1 MLCCHICSNSRRD
14 RIDVSCELDFTFV
27 RVPSVNGTQ
36 ILKSLVIVERKWVR
50 MSTEVMHVVKNI
62 YHTFEQ
68 LNAQSLDANF
78 SHTRRAGLNE
88 CAANVRAAYKLVV
101 KGDSMPRVESYG

>member
-1 MLCCHICSNSRRD
+1 M
-14 RIDVSCELDFTFV
+14 
-27 RVPSVNGTQ
+27 G
-36 ILKSLVIVERKWVR
+36 R
-50 MSTEVMHVVKNI
+50 MSTEEVARVVKNI

-78 SHTRRAGLNE
+78 SHTGRVGLNE

-101 KGDSMPRVESYG
+101 KGDLMPRAVSYG